1 MFRLYADKTQLAVCQ
16 REPVTSGSVN
26 VCRVRFDFSEDWDGL
41 ERVAVFS
48 AGAESRTVLLDAANE
63 CAVPWEVLKKP
74 RFRLAVG
81 VYGTQGGEIVLPT
94 VMADLGIIHPGA
106 APGEESRP
114 PTPELWQQELAGKA
128 DRLDYAPDG
137 GLGLYA
143 GDKLL
148 SSVPVSGGGGGSW
161 GVGHGLQIVEGNL
174 TVATTDDF
182 EGDNTLP
189 MTAAGVQ
196 TTVGNIEALLGTI

>member
-1 MFRLYADKTQLAVCQ
+1 MFRLYADKTQLSVCQ

-26 VCRVRFDFSEDWDGL
+26 VYQVRFGFSEDWDGL

-48 AGAESRTVLLDAANE
+48 AGPESRSVLLDGANE
-63 CAVPWEVLKKP
+63 CAVPWEVLTKP
-74 RFRLAVG
+74 RFRLTVG
-81 VYGTQGGEIVLPT
+81 VYGARDGETVLPT
-94 VMADLGIIHPGA
+94 VMADLGVIHAGA
-106 APGEESRP
+106 ATGAESRP
-114 PTPELWQQELAGKA
+114 PTPELWEQELAGKA
-128 DRLDYAPDG
+128 DRLDYTPDG

-143 GDKLL
+143 GDRLL
-148 SSVPVSGGGGGSW
+148 SSVRVSGSGGGSW
-161 GVGHGLQIVEGNL
+161 GVGHGLQIVEGDL
-174 TVATTDDF
+174 TVATTDNF